1 MRKKYACKIPG
12 GMRKAESGNER
23 LEQRARGHE
32 HVVIQTSREER
43 EEETKGTLNER
54 ADTE

>member
-1 MRKKYACKIPG
+1 MRKKDACKIPG

-43 EEETKGTLNER
+43 KEETKGTLNER